1 MLKLKLALIYLGYIA
16 AIAILFSKN
25 LINIMSYSGGK
36 AAGIIIFV
44 LLTALIL
51 YLTFDFVRKENMN
64 ALKAIADKSVR
75 EATIEDQLQGYR
87 EYARSF
93 KNKGDYRIADEIQKL
108 GELAES
114 MLKKLENI
122 DGLLLNTFSRTDLT
136 YITYKERI
144 TDVMKVYLRN
154 CQSVRTRADTFDN
167 KWEKENN
174 TALTF
179 ESEMQTYLGQNESI
193 LSQVDNLMLELI
205 RLGDIGDESAK
216 EQMLKLIEETKDYA
230 SIRGGTK

>member
-1 MLKLKLALIYLGYIA
+1 
-16 AIAILFSKN
+16 
-25 LINIMSYSGGK
+25 MSYSGGK